1 MTEYDKNSVNIKSFA
16 SGDRIEG
23 VYALD
28 KFTKATTST
37 GDTYVKLVVSDET
50 GKVSGNLWQFDKE
63 NADGHLSGIK
73 EGDLVLLKAVIG
85 EYRDNI
91 QLSDIMLSKIDDIGS
106 LSQELISQLAGSP
119 VYTHQEFI
127 NEVMVYISMMNEGPW
142 RKIVQNIY
150 NQYEELIW
158 TSPAAASMHHDMN
171 GGLALHTLTMTK
183 SAVALH
189 SVYKDLYPNL
199 NLDLMI
205 AGTLLHDVGKVIEL
219 SGPIAT
225 HYTDIGVLEGH
236 IVIGSNAIYQAAVN
250 LGYDPHSEEIQLL
263 THMVLAHHLKGEWG
277 SPVSPAF
284 IEAQLL
290 HNIDKI
296 DADVQEFKKTE
307 SEIGVGEATN
317 GRWHGIDGRVYR
329 PSIHPV
335 DVSEDVDAKE

>member
-1 MTEYDKNSVNIKSFA
+1 MTEYGENSKNIESFV
-16 SGDRIEG
+16 SGDRVDG

-37 GDTYVKLVVSDET
+37 GDTYVKVVASDAT

-63 NADGHLSGIK
+63 NADGHLSDIK
-73 EGDLVLLKAVIG
+73 EGDLVSMTAVIG

-91 QLSDIMLSKIDDIGS
+91 QLSDISLLKVEDLGE
-106 LSQELISQLAGSP
+106 LSQELIFQLAGRP
-119 VYTHQEFI
+119 VYDHQEFI
-127 NEVMVYISMMNEGPW
+127 DKVLTYITMMSQGPW
-142 RKIVQNIY
+142 REIVQRVY
-150 NQYEELIW
+150 NKYEELIW

-171 GGLALHTLTMTK
+171 GGLALHTLTMTE
-183 SAVALH
+183 SAVSLYN
-189 SVYKDLYPNL
+189 VYKHLYPNL
-199 NLDLMI
+199 NLDLLI

-225 HYTDIGVLEGH
+225 HYTGIGVLEGH
-236 IVIGSNAIYQAAVN
+236 IVIGASAIQQAAIE
-250 LGYDPHSEEIQLL
+250 LGYDPNSEEIQLL
-263 THMVLAHHLKGEWG
+263 VHMVLAHHLKGEWG

-296 DADVQEFKKTE
+296 DADMQEFKKTE
-307 SEIGVGEATN
+307 AEIGVGEATS

-329 PSIHPV
+329 PSIHP
-335 DVSEDVDAKE
+335 DVN

>member
-1 MTEYDKNSVNIKSFA
+1 MIMDYSENSVNLDGLKI
-16 SGDRIEG
+16 GDILDG

-28 KFTKATTST
+28 KFAKAKTST
-37 GDTYVKLVVSDET
+37 GDTYVKVVISDAT
-50 GKVSGNLWQFDKE
+50 GKVAGNLWQYDKE
-63 NADGHLSGIK
+63 NEDGHLTDLR
-73 EGDLVLLKAVIG
+73 EGDLVHVRSEIG

-91 QLSDIMLSKIDDIGS
+91 QLSNLQLHRVENIED
-106 LSQELISQLAGSP
+106 LSQGLVSQLAGNP
-119 VYTHQEFI
+119 VYGHQEFI
-127 NEVMVYISMMNEGPW
+127 DNVMVFITMMKPGPW
-142 RKIVQNIY
+142 RSIVQNIY

-171 GGLALHTLTMTK
+171 GGLALHTVTMTK
-183 SAVALH
+183 SAVALYD
-189 SVYKDLYPNL
+189 VYKDLYPNL
-199 NLDLMI
+199 NRDLMI

-236 IVIGSNAIYQAAVN
+236 IIIGSNAIYQAAVN
-250 LGYDPHSEEIQLL
+250 LGLDPNSEEVQLL
-263 THMVLAHHLKGEWG
+263 THMILAHHLKGEWG

-307 SEIGVGEATN
+307 AEISVGQAQS

-329 PSIHPV
+329 PSIHP
-335 DVSEDVDAKE
+335 EDDE